1 MPTEPEYTLQ
11 ELATI
16 AGVTPRTVRYY
27 ISVGLLP
34 SPGQVGPG
42 TRYGDA
48 VLQRVRLIR
57 RLQDQ
62 HLPLAEI
69 RGRIEGM
76 DDSDISAALHS
87 GHAVA
92 DDSSALDYIHALTGR
107 AASPMPWRSCLPP
120 PQAHPS
126 PARRQTRLAPLARPG
141 SASHSRRTSSSTS
154 ADHSVDS
161 TTSGSSDSSP
171 SPAR

>member
-34 SPGQVGPG
+34 SPGQVGSG
-42 TRYGDA
+42 TRYGDD

-69 RGRIEGM
+69 RSRIEGM
-76 DDSDISAALHS
+76 DDDA
-87 GHAVA
+87 
-92 DDSSALDYIHALTGR
+92 
-107 AASPMPWRSCLPP
+107 
-120 PQAHPS
+120 
-126 PARRQTRLAPLARPG
+126 
-141 SASHSRRTSSSTS
+141 SRRRPRRWPTRPRTS
-154 ADHSVDS
+154 APPS
-161 TTSGSSDSSP
+161 TTSAP
-171 SPAR
+171 